1 MSAGSKGP
9 EKRRSSARRLR
20 ILEYL
25 QNVDRFLS
33 SQEIHKQLKSDG
45 ESLGL
50 ATVYRQ
56 LEILVEEGHL
66 DSIVSPKGEKLFR
79 HCGVD
84 EDHHHHIIC
93 RKCGITQQIEISEV
107 EEMADLAA
115 KRYKFSDVTH
125 NLEIF
130 GLCERCSATASGRGK

>member
-1 MSAGSKGP
+1 MQGV
-9 EKRRSSARRLR
+9 E
-20 ILEYL
+20 
-25 QNVDRFLS
+25 RFLS
-33 SQEIHKQLKSDG
+33 SQEIHKQLKARGD
-45 ESLGL
+45 SLGL

-93 RKCGITQQIEISEV
+93 KKCGSTRQIEISEV
-107 EEMADLAA
+107 EAMAEMAA
-115 KRYKFSDVTH
+115 KKYGFSDVSH
-125 NLEIF
+125 SLEIF
-130 GLCERCSATASGRGK
+130 GLCEKCSRALGQK

>member
-1 MSAGSKGP
+1 MSDERTLP
-9 EKRRSSARRLR
+9 ERRRNSSRRTR

-25 QNVDRFLS
+25 QGVDRFLS
-33 SQEIHKQLKSDG
+33 SQEIHKQLRASGDL
-45 ESLGL
+45 LGL

-56 LEILVEEGHL
+56 LEILVDEGHV

-79 HCGVD
+79 HCGVN

-93 RKCGITQQIEISEV
+93 RRCGSTKKIEISEV
-107 EEMADLAA
+107 EAMAVVAA
-115 KRYKFSDVTH
+115 QKYKFSDVTH

-130 GLCERCSATASGRGK
+130 GLCEKCSHRGAKK

>member
-1 MSAGSKGP
+1 MASDSGAG
-9 EKRRSSARRLR
+9 EKRRNSARRLR

-25 QNVDRFLS
+25 QSVDRFLS
-33 SQEIHKQLKSDG
+33 SQEIHKQLKSQG

-56 LEILVEEGHL
+56 LEVLLEEGQV

-93 RKCGITQQIEISEV
+93 RKCGATMQIEISEV
-107 EEMADLAA
+107 EVMAEMAA
-115 KRYKFSDVTH
+115 KKYKFTDVSH
-125 NLEIF
+125 SLEIF
-130 GLCERCSATASGRGK
+130 GLCEKCSRFAEKRK

>member
-1 MSAGSKGP
+1 MASSP
-9 EKRRSSARRLR
+9 TSSDKRRNSARRLR

-25 QNVDRFLS
+25 QSVDRFLS
-33 SQEIHKQLKSDG
+33 SQEIHKQLKSQG

-56 LEILVEEGHL
+56 LEVLLEEGQV

-93 RKCGITQQIEISEV
+93 RKCGATMQIEISEV
-107 EEMADLAA
+107 EVMAEMAA
-115 KRYKFSDVTH
+115 KKYKFTDVSH
-125 NLEIF
+125 SLEIF
-130 GLCERCSATASGRGK
+130 GLCEKCSRIAEKRK

>member
-1 MSAGSKGP
+1 MTSASKGP
-9 EKRRSSARRLR
+9 EKRRNSARRLR
-20 ILEYL
+20 ILEHL

-33 SQEIHKQLKSDG
+33 SQEIHKELKAEG

-56 LEILVEEGHL
+56 LEILVEEGQL

-93 RKCGITQQIEISEV
+93 RKCGMTKQIEISEV
-107 EEMADLAA
+107 EEMAELAA
-115 KRYKFSDVTH
+115 RKYKYKEVTH

-130 GLCERCSATASGRGK
+130 GLCERCSQR

>member
-1 MSAGSKGP
+1 VSLESQVP
-9 EKRRSSARRLR
+9 EKRRHSARRAL
-20 ILEYL
+20 ILGHL
-25 QNVDRFLS
+25 QGVDRFLS
-33 SQEIHKQLKSDG
+33 SQEIHKQLMAAG

-84 EDHHHHIIC
+84 ESHHHHIIC
-93 RKCGITQQIEISEV
+93 RKCGVTRQIEISEV
-107 EEMADLAA
+107 EEMAELAA
-115 KRYKFSDVTH
+115 KKYKFSEVTH
-125 NLEIF
+125 SLEIF
-130 GLCERCSATASGRGK
+130 GLCDKCSQK

>member
-1 MSAGSKGP
+1 MTSNSGIP
-9 EKRRSSARRLR
+9 EKRRNSSRRLR

-25 QNVDRFLS
+25 QGVERFLS
-33 SQEIHKQLKSDG
+33 SQEIHKQLKARGD
-45 ESLGL
+45 SLGL

-56 LEILVEEGHL
+56 LEILVEEGHV

-93 RKCGITQQIEISEV
+93 KKCGSTRQIEISEV
-107 EEMADLAA
+107 EAMAEMAA
-115 KRYKFSDVTH
+115 KKYGFSDVSH
-125 NLEIF
+125 SLEIF
-130 GLCERCSATASGRGK
+130 GICEKCSHTLGQK

>member
-1 MSAGSKGP
+1 MTLASKGP
-9 EKRRSSARRLR
+9 EKRRNSARRLR
-20 ILEYL
+20 ILEHL

-33 SQEIHKQLKSDG
+33 SQEIHNQLKAEG
-45 ESLGL
+45 ETLGL

-93 RKCGITQQIEISEV
+93 RKCGMTKQIEISEV
-107 EEMADLAA
+107 EDMAELAA
-115 KRYKFSDVTH
+115 KKFKFTDVTH

-130 GLCERCSATASGRGK
+130 GLCERCSQR

>member
-1 MSAGSKGP
+1 MKLASKGP
-9 EKRRSSARRLR
+9 EKRRNSARRLR
-20 ILEYL
+20 ILEHL

-33 SQEIHKQLKSDG
+33 SQEIHSQLNAEG

-93 RKCGITQQIEISEV
+93 RKCGMTRQIEISQV
-107 EEMADLAA
+107 EEMAEFAA
-115 KRYKFSDVTH
+115 KKYKFTEVSH
-125 NLEIF
+125 SLEIF
-130 GLCERCSATASGRGK
+130 GICEKCTRS

>member
-1 MSAGSKGP
+1 MSGAERSP
-9 EKRRSSARRLR
+9 EKRRNSARRIR

-25 QNVDRFLS
+25 QGVDRFLS
-33 SQEIHKQLKSDG
+33 SQEIHKRLRAGGD
-45 ESLGL
+45 SLGL

-56 LEILVEEGHL
+56 LEILVEEGQV

-93 RKCGITQQIEISEV
+93 RRCGSTKKIEISEV
-107 EEMADLAA
+107 EAMAEVAA
-115 KRYKFSDVTH
+115 QKYKFSDVTH
-125 NLEIF
+125 SLEIF
-130 GLCERCSATASGRGK
+130 GLCEKCSHQVAKK